1 MAKVLIG
8 STPTEIPK
16 GSATTVTIQN
26 QSSTHMLIL
35 TTAASTPATTA
46 GGPEVEPKGWN
57 TVTPGSDTIYGWF
70 VGEPTS
76 HQANVYY
83 QQEA

>member
-1 MAKVLIG
+1 MTRVLIG
-8 STPTEIPK
+8 ASPTEIPK

-26 QSSTHMLIL
+26 QSSTHKLVL

-46 GGPEVEPKGWN
+46 GGPEVMPKEWI

-70 VGEPTS
+70 DGEPTT